1 MNYQGSPGYNW
12 FCLDFL
18 SARDMKRYI
27 IFLLLLCFPIQVL
40 HAKKKVDRETF
51 AWRYEVEDIGKT
63 GKQGTAVFKVWTYAK
78 KKDAA
83 LMQASKNAVHAIVF
97 KGYGIQ
103 KPLASDG
110 TVYEKHRAF
119 FNDFFKTGG
128 DYQQFVSLVNNGAL
142 EAGDVIKL
150 KKEYKVGVKV
160 SVRKDE
166 LRKYL
171 EKSGVI
177 EAMNSMF

>member
-1 MNYQGSPGYNW
+1 
-12 FCLDFL
+12 
-18 SARDMKRYI
+18 MKKYI
-27 IFLLLLCFPIQVL
+27 VFLLLLCFSL
-40 HAKKKVDRETF
+40 SSLYAKKKVDRETL
-51 AWRYEVEDIGKT
+51 AWRYEVEDLGLT

-83 LMQASKNAVHAIVF
+83 LMQAAKNAVHAMVF

-110 TVYEKHRAF
+110 TVYDQHRVF

-128 DYQQFVSLVNNGAL
+128 DYQQFVTLVNNGTLAS
-142 EAGDVIKL
+142 GDVIKL

-160 SVRKDE
+160 AVRKDE

-177 EAMNSMF
+177 RALNNMF

>member
-1 MNYQGSPGYNW
+1 
-12 FCLDFL
+12 
-18 SARDMKRYI
+18 MKRYI
-27 IFLLLLCFPIQVL
+27 IFILLLCFSVQGL
-40 HAKKKVDRETF
+40 YAKKKVDRETF
-51 AWRYEVEDIGKT
+51 AWRYEVEDIGQT

-83 LMQASKNAVHAIVF
+83 LMQAAKNAAHAVVF

-110 TVYEKHRAF
+110 TVYENNRAF

-128 DYQQFVSLVNNGAL
+128 DYQQFVTLVNNGAL
-142 EAGDVIKL
+142 EPGDVIKL

-160 SVRKDE
+160 VVRKDD

-171 EKSGVI
+171 EKAGVI
-177 EAMNSMF
+177 KALNSMF